1 MQEVPMLER
10 LSGKN
15 ILASIIKA
23 IDLYNPLLKD
33 HHRRTAIMAYA
44 IGRAYGLEKE
54 KMNTLFLSASLHDIG
69 ALHIKERDELLKV
82 DVEDPS
88 HHEILGALMLDGFKP
103 LEPIARIIKHHH
115 IRYDDFISGQYAQE
129 VIPIECFILNLA
141 DRMDVLSLQYQGQID
156 YKEVVAGE
164 VTKRFGSVF
173 MPDLYDAFC
182 KVVHTDS
189 FWAERTQSTFGEMLF
204 ASMDDSYHEL
214 DDEGIKALAVVL
226 AKIVD
231 FKSHWTVAHSQKVG
245 VLAGQIAML
254 MQLPA
259 KDCFE
264 LTIAGYLHDIGKVAI
279 PTEIIDKPGSL
290 SEDERMIMKS
300 HVVYTSI
307 ILESIHGLERIAKW
321 ASNHHEK
328 RNQSGYPRKIGASE
342 FEINMDIIV
351 FADLISAFTEDRPYR
366 AQLKEEEVLNVL
378 KSMVPEALSNDVY
391 EVIQN
396 HFNELYMSCYQ
407 VSTYQSNILP

>member
-1 MQEVPMLER
+1 MKER

-33 HHRRTAIMAYA
+33 HHRRTAIIAYEL
-44 IGRAYGLEKE
+44 GRAYGLERE
-54 KMNTLFLSASLHDIG
+54 PLNALFLSASLHDIG
-69 ALHIKERDELLKV
+69 ALYVKERDELLKV

-88 HHEILGALMLDGFKP
+88 KHEILGALMLEGFKP
-103 LEPIARIIKHHH
+103 LEPIAAIIKHHH
-115 IRYDDFISGQYAQE
+115 IRYDDFVNGHYVDE
-129 VIPIECFILNLA
+129 RIPIECFILHLA
-141 DRMDVLSLQYQGQID
+141 DRIDVMTLQYQGQEG
-156 YKEVVAGE
+156 YKDLIASE

-173 MPDLYDAFC
+173 MPSLYDAFRA
-182 KVVHTDS
+182 VFHSNS
-189 FWAERTQSTFGEMLF
+189 FWIDCTQTTFGEMLF
-204 ASMDDSYHEL
+204 ASMDDNYHDL
-214 DDEGIKALAVVL
+214 DDDAIKALAVVL

-245 VLAGQIAML
+245 VLAGHIGML
-254 MQLPA
+254 MHLPA

-264 LTIAGYLHDIGKVAI
+264 LTIAGYLHDIGKVAV
-279 PTEIIDKPGSL
+279 PTEIIDKPGRL
-290 SEDERMIMKS
+290 TEEEKALMKS

-307 ILESIHGLERIAKW
+307 ILESIHGLNRIAKW

-328 RNQSGYPRKIGASE
+328 RNQSGYPRRIGASE

-366 AQLKEEEVLNVL
+366 AHLTEAEVLEVL
-378 KSMVPEALSNDVY
+378 EKMVPDALSPEVY
-391 EVIQN
+391 EVIRAHFKDLYLLCQN
-396 HFNELYMSCYQ
+396 VKLF
-407 VSTYQSNILP
+407 QSDVLP